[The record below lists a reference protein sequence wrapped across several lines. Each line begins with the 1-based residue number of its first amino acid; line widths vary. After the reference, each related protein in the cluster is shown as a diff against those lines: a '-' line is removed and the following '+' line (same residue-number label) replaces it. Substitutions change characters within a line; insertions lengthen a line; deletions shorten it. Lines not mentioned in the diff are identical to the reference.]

1 MNVGDEVKA
10 GEKLVKM
17 DLEYIEKNGLS
28 TISPVVFTNLEQ
40 NQKLSI
46 KKGVSTAKEEN
57 RVSILRDDIEKIG

>member
-1 MNVGDEVKA
+1 
-10 GEKLVKM
+10 
-17 DLEYIEKNGLS
+17 KNGLS

>member
-10 GEKLVKM
+10 GDKLVKM

-28 TISPVVFTNLEQ
+28 VISPVVFTNLEQ

-46 KKGVSTAKEEN
+46 KKGRIIAKEKN
-57 RVSILRDDIEKIG
+57 RVSIVRDNVEKIG